1 MAINMMCMNSKCKFY
16 WEDCCMKNM
25 NDERIDI
32 NATGTCITF
41 EPGVSE
47 WYEAEREAEKEAGA
61 DE

>member
-1 MAINMMCMNSKCKFY
+1 
-16 WEDCCMKNM
+16 MKNM